1 MALKITLT
9 DVKGITTTYHRI
21 SGIQINDEIV
31 VILKSYTDETYR
43 NIEKDNG
50 KNIQTM
56 NVLSEQL
63 SLESTKENPDDDV
76 ICEITNKMTR
86 LNTSQ
91 KDYSVN
97 EITCKLQLESE
108 NDISLTL
115 IYNALKKT
123 EQFADAKDC

>member
-76 ICEITNKMTR
+76 ICEITNKMTQ
-86 LNTSQ
+86 LATSQ

-97 EITCKLQLESE
+97 EITCKVPLDAE

>member
-21 SGIQINDEIV
+21 SGIQINDEIF

-76 ICEITNKMTR
+76 ICEITNKMTQIE
-86 LNTSQ
+86 TSQ
-91 KDYSVN
+91 EDYSVK
-97 EITCKLQLESE
+97 EITCKVPLDAE

>member
-31 VILKSYTDETYR
+31 VTLKSYTSETYR

-50 KNIQTM
+50 KNIQAM

-76 ICEITNKMTR
+76 ICEITNKMTQ
-86 LNTSQ
+86 LATSQ

-97 EITCKLQLESE
+97 EITCKVPLDAE

>member
-76 ICEITNKMTR
+76 ICEITNKMTQIE
-86 LNTSQ
+86 TSQ
-91 KDYSVN
+91 EDYSVK
-97 EITCKLQLESE
+97 EITCKVPFESE

>member
-1 MALKITLT
+1 
-9 DVKGITTTYHRI
+9 
-21 SGIQINDEIV
+21 
-31 VILKSYTDETYR
+31 
-43 NIEKDNG
+43 
-50 KNIQTM
+50 M

-76 ICEITNKMTR
+76 ICEITNKMTQIE
-86 LNTSQ
+86 TSQ
-91 KDYSVN
+91 EDYSVK
-97 EITCKLQLESE
+97 EITCKVPFESE

>member
-1 MALKITLT
+1 
-9 DVKGITTTYHRI
+9 
-21 SGIQINDEIV
+21 
-31 VILKSYTDETYR
+31 
-43 NIEKDNG
+43 
-50 KNIQTM
+50 M

-76 ICEITNKMTR
+76 ICEITNKMTQ
-86 LNTSQ
+86 LATSQ

-97 EITCKLQLESE
+97 EITCKVPLDAE

>member
-1 MALKITLT
+1 MALKITFT

-31 VILKSYTDETYR
+31 VTLKSYTDETYR
-43 NIEKDNG
+43 NIEKDNE

-76 ICEITNKMTR
+76 ICEITNKMTQ
-86 LNTSQ
+86 LESSQ
-91 KDYSVN
+91 EDFSVS
-97 EITCKLQLESE
+97 EITCKVPFESE
-108 NDISLTL
+108 NDISLAL

-123 EQFADAKDC
+123 EQFANAEDC

>member
-31 VILKSYTDETYR
+31 VTLKSYTSETYR

-50 KNIQTM
+50 KNIQAM

-76 ICEITNKMTR
+76 ICEITNKMTQ
-86 LNTSQ
+86 LATSQ
-91 KDYSVN
+91 KDYSVD
-97 EITCKLQLESE
+97 EITCKVPLDAE

>member
-1 MALKITLT
+1 MALKITLK

-76 ICEITNKMTR
+76 ICEITNKMTQIE
-86 LNTSQ
+86 TSQ
-91 KDYSVN
+91 EDYSVK
-97 EITCKLQLESE
+97 EITCKVPFESE